1 MNFPRIT
8 APFFLPHRR
17 SGGVAAGFEPKRF
30 WRWFPCRAQDGLGRY
45 GPPPPRWLG
54 GLLLITSGFTSF
66 MAHAG
71 RPPVNAYVMHLARRI
86 RPDLFYRQIRLGMFP
101 TGYKRLWDGWR

>member
-1 MNFPRIT
+1 
-8 APFFLPHRR
+8 
-17 SGGVAAGFEPKRF
+17 
-30 WRWFPCRAQDGLGRY
+30 
-45 GPPPPRWLG
+45 
-54 GLLLITSGFTSF
+54 